1 MIMPNWAYT
10 SYRIVG
16 KTEEVND
23 LYAKI
28 KQLDNMQEPLVENG
42 FGLLWLGCLVTI
54 LGGNWNDIY
63 CRGKIID
70 FSLDDG
76 ILSIETETA
85 WSEMDEVRRYIEK
98 VYPALKIY
106 YYEEECGCEIYQT
119 NDRHGQFFSSRYI
132 FDDQDG
138 EGMEYFDKPETLL
151 AFTSKAMRTKFQTIE
166 ELEEAVE
173 ESDGFSFHKIKVVDD

>member
-1 MIMPNWAYT
+1 MPNWAYS

-16 KTEEVND
+16 KAEEVQD
-23 LYAKI
+23 LYSKLQ
-28 KQLDNMQEPLVENG
+28 QLENMQEPLVENG

-85 WSEMDEVRRYIEK
+85 WGEMDEVLH
-98 VYPALKIY
+98 A
-106 YYEEECGCEIYQT
+106 
-119 NDRHGQFFSSRYI
+119 
-132 FDDQDG
+132 G
-138 EGMEYFDKPETLL
+138 E
-151 AFTSKAMRTKFQTIE
+151 TI
-166 ELEEAVE
+166 
-173 ESDGFSFHKIKVVDD
+173 

>member
-1 MIMPNWAYT
+1 MPNWAYT

-16 KTEEVND
+16 KAEEVND
-23 LYAKI
+23 LFTKI
-28 KQLDNMQEPLVENG
+28 KQLENMEEPLVENG
-42 FGLLWLGCLVTI
+42 FGNLWLGCLVTI

-85 WSEMDEVRRYIEK
+85 WGEMDEVRHYIEK
-98 VYPALKIY
+98 VYPAVKIY

-119 NDRHGQFFSSRYI
+119 NDRDGHFFSSRYI
-132 FDDQDG
+132 FDNQEG
-138 EGMEYFDKPETLL
+138 EGMEYFDKPGTLL
-151 AFTSKAMRTKFQTIE
+151 AFASKAMGIKFKSVE
-166 ELEEAVE
+166 ELEDTVG
-173 ESDGFSFHKIKVVDD
+173 ESDGFSFHEIKIVDD

>member
-1 MIMPNWAYT
+1 MK
-10 SYRIVG
+10 S
-16 KTEEVND
+16 
-23 LYAKI
+23 YAKLGLLFLPYC
-28 KQLDNMQEPLVENG
+28 KEVQELYSKLQELQNMKEPLEPTS
-42 FGLLWLGCLVTI
+42 FGVMWLGCLVTI
-54 LGGNWNDIY
+54 LGGNWKNIY

-85 WSEMDEVRRYIEK
+85 WGEMDEVRHFIEK

-119 NDRHGQFFSSRYI
+119 NDSHGHFFSSRYI

-151 AFTSKAMRTKFQTIE
+151 AFASRAMGMKLKTIE
-166 ELEEAVE
+166 DLNDAVSN
-173 ESDGFSFHKIKVVDD
+173 SDGFSFHEISVVNN

>member
-1 MIMPNWAYT
+1 MTMPNWAYT

-16 KTEEVND
+16 KKEEVQD
-23 LYAKI
+23 LYSKI
-28 KQLDNMQEPLVENG
+28 QQLQNMEEPLEPNG
-42 FGLLWLGCLVTI
+42 FGHLWLGCLVTI
-54 LGGNWNDIY
+54 LGGDWNKIY
-63 CRGKIID
+63 CRGHIID
-70 FSLDDG
+70 YSLDDSV
-76 ILSIETETA
+76 LSIDTETA
-85 WSEMDEVRRYIEK
+85 WSEMQEVRHFIEK

-151 AFTSKAMRTKFQTIE
+151 AFASRAMGMKFRSIE
-166 ELEEAVE
+166 DLEEAVG
-173 ESDGFSFHKIKVVDD
+173 ESDGFSFHKIKVVDE

>member
-1 MIMPNWAYT
+1 MPNWCYT

-16 KTEEVND
+16 KAEEVNE

-28 KQLDNMQEPLVENG
+28 QQLQNMEKPLLENG
-42 FGLLWLGCLVTI
+42 FGNLWLGCLVTI
-54 LGGNWNDIY
+54 LGGDWEKVY
-63 CRGKIID
+63 CRGSIAD

-85 WSEMDEVRRYIEK
+85 WGEMDEVRYFIEK
-98 VYPALKIY
+98 VYPSLKIY
-106 YYEEECGCEIYQT
+106 YYEEEPGCEIYQT
-119 NDRHGQFFSSRYI
+119 NDKHGHFFSERYI

-151 AFTSKAMRTKFQTIE
+151 AFASRAMGMKLETIDELTKAVDE
-166 ELEEAVE
+166 N
-173 ESDGFSFHKIKVVDD
+173 DGFSFHEIKVVND

>member
-1 MIMPNWAYT
+1 MPNWCYC

-16 KTEEVND
+16 KAEEVQD
-23 LYAKI
+23 LYSKLQ
-28 KQLDNMQEPLVENG
+28 QLENMQEPLVENG
-42 FGLLWLGCLVTI
+42 FGNLWLGCLVTI
-54 LGGNWNDIY
+54 LGGDWNEIY

-85 WSEMDEVRRYIEK
+85 WSEMQEVRHFIEK

-106 YYEEECGCEIYQT
+106 YYEEESGCEIYQT
-119 NDRHGQFFSSRYI
+119 NDRHGHYFSSRYI
-132 FDDQDG
+132 FDDQEG

-151 AFTSKAMRTKFQTIE
+151 AFASKAIGMKLKTIE
-166 ELEEAVE
+166 ELEEAVGD
-173 ESDGFSFHKIKVVDD
+173 SDGFSFHMIKVIND

>member
-1 MIMPNWAYT
+1 MPNWCDTQYKIIGKKEEVQDL
-10 SYRIVG
+10 YNKIEQLG
-16 KTEEVND
+16 KTEE
-23 LYAKI
+23 
-28 KQLDNMQEPLVENG
+28 PLVPSD
-42 FGLLWLGCLVTI
+42 FGNYWLGCLITI
-54 LGGNWNDIY
+54 LGGNWKEIH
-63 CRGKIID
+63 CRGSITC
-70 FSLDDG
+70 SSMDDDV
-76 ILSIETETA
+76 LSIDTETA
-85 WSEMDEVRRYIEK
+85 WGEMEEVRHFIEK

-151 AFTSKAMRTKFQTIE
+151 AFASRAMGMKFRSIE
-166 ELEEAVE
+166 DLEEAVG

>member
-1 MIMPNWAYT
+1 MPNWAYT

-16 KTEEVND
+16 KAEEEQD
-23 LYAKI
+23 LYSKLQ
-28 KQLDNMQEPLVENG
+28 KQQNMNEPLEPNSWG
-42 FGLLWLGCLVTI
+42 TLGLGCLVTI
-54 LGGNWNDIY
+54 LGGNWNEIY
-63 CRGKIID
+63 CRGHIIN
-70 FSLDDG
+70 FSLEDG

-85 WSEMDEVRRYIEK
+85 WGEMDEVRHFIEK

-119 NDRHGQFFSSRYI
+119 NDRHGHFFSSRYI

-151 AFTSKAMRTKFQTIE
+151 AFASRAMAKKLKTIE
-166 ELEEAVE
+166 ELNDAVDD
-173 ESDGFSFHKIKVVDD
+173 SDGFSFHEIKVVND

>member
-1 MIMPNWAYT
+1 MPNWCYT

-23 LYAKI
+23 LYTKI
-28 KQLDNMQEPLVENG
+28 QQLQNMEKPLVENG

-54 LGGNWNDIY
+54 LGGDWNEIY
-63 CRGKIID
+63 CRGSIAD

-85 WSEMDEVRRYIEK
+85 WGEMDEVRYFIEK

-119 NDRHGQFFSSRYI
+119 NDKHGHFFSERYI
-132 FDDQDG
+132 LDNQDG
-138 EGMEYFDKPETLL
+138 DGMEYFDKLETLL
-151 AFTSKAMRTKFQTIE
+151 AFASRTIGKKLETIE
-166 ELEEAVE
+166 DLNDAIDD
-173 ESDGFSFHKIKVVDD
+173 SDSLSFHEIKVVND

>member
-1 MIMPNWAYT
+1 MPNWAYT

-16 KTEEVND
+16 KAEEVQD
-23 LYAKI
+23 LYSKL
-28 KQLDNMQEPLVENG
+28 QELQNMEEPLEPNS
-42 FGLLWLGCLVTI
+42 FGVMWLGCLVTI
-54 LGGNWNDIY
+54 LGGNWKNIY

-85 WSEMDEVRRYIEK
+85 WGEMDEVRHFIEK

-119 NDRHGQFFSSRYI
+119 NDSHGHFFTSRYI
-132 FDDQDG
+132 LDDLDG
-138 EGMEYFDKPETLL
+138 EGPEYYDDIDSLLKATSEIFDKKLKTM
-151 AFTSKAMRTKFQTIE
+151 KD
-166 ELEEAVE
+166 LEEIIE
-173 ESDGFSFHKIKVVDD
+173 ESDCFSLHCVDVVDD

>member
-1 MIMPNWAYT
+1 MPNWCDTQYK
-10 SYRIVG
+10 IIG
-16 KTEEVND
+16 KKEEVQD
-23 LYAKI
+23 LYSKLQ
-28 KQLDNMQEPLVENG
+28 KLQNMEEPLEPNS
-42 FGLLWLGCLVTI
+42 FGIMWLGNLVTI
-54 LGGNWNDIY
+54 LTGNWNEIY
-63 CRGKIID
+63 CRGHIIN
-70 FSLDDG
+70 FNLEDG

-85 WSEMDEVRRYIEK
+85 WGEMEEVRHFIEK

-151 AFTSKAMRTKFQTIE
+151 AFASKAMRTKFQTIE

-173 ESDGFSFHKIKVVDD
+173 ESDGFSFHKIKVVDE

>member
-1 MIMPNWAYT
+1 MPNWAYT

-16 KTEEVND
+16 KAEEVQN
-23 LYAKI
+23 LYSKL
-28 KQLDNMQEPLVENG
+28 QELQNMEEPLEPNS
-42 FGLLWLGCLVTI
+42 FGIMWLGCLVTI

-63 CRGKIID
+63 CRGYISD

-85 WSEMDEVRRYIEK
+85 WAEMSEVRHYFEK

-106 YYEEECGCEIYQT
+106 YYEEESGCEIYQT
-119 NDRHGQFFSSRYI
+119 NDSNGIFFSSRYI
-132 FDDQDG
+132 FDDQEG

-151 AFTSKAMRTKFQTIE
+151 AFASKAMGIKFQSIE
-166 ELEEAVE
+166 ELEEAVGD
-173 ESDGFSFHKIKVVDD
+173 SDGFSFHMIKVIND